1 MKKNRPLNEEK
12 RKAIIKAAI
21 TEFYEKGFEGSS
33 MDTISKEA
41 NVSKATVY
49 NHFKNKEELFIAITE
64 ILKDRLYESFEYTY
78 KKDKPIEEQLYEI
91 GKQELNFLNDEENIT
106 LIKIATIVM
115 IQKNQIG
122 LKVLD
127 IVKDDCMLMVVQWF
141 EDAKKDGKLD
151 FESSSFVSRQFIGM
165 IKSFVLYQQFYGAP
179 ILPKE
184 EHENLLKQAV
194 KMIKVL
200 YEK

>member
-12 RKAIIKAAI
+12 RKAILKAAI
-21 TEFYEKGFEGSS
+21 VEFYEKGFEGSS

-64 ILKDRLYESFEYTY
+64 ILKDRLYESFKYTY
-78 KKDKPIEEQLYEI
+78 TKDKPIEEQLYEM
-91 GKQELNFLNDEENIT
+91 GKQELDFLSDEENIT

-122 LKVLD
+122 LKVLER
-127 IVKDDCMLMVVQWF
+127 VKDDCMIIVAQWF

>member
-1 MKKNRPLNEEK
+1 VCSSDLEEK

-21 TEFYEKGFEGSS
+21 SEFYEKGFEGSS

-49 NHFKNKEELFIAITE
+49 NHFMNKEELFMAISK
-64 ILKDRLYESFEYTY
+64 ILRDRLFESFKYTY

-91 GKQELNFLNDEENIT
+91 GKQELDFLSNEENIT

-127 IVKDDCMLMVVQWF
+127 TVKDDCMLMVTQWF
-141 EDAKKDGKLD
+141 EDAKKDGKLE
-151 FESSSFVSRQFIGM
+151 FESSAFVSKQFIGM

-179 ILPKE
+179 TLPKE
-184 EHENLLKQAV
+184 EHENLLNQAV
-194 KMIKVL
+194 EMIKVM
-200 YEK
+200 YKK

>member
-12 RKAIIKAAI
+12 RKAIIKASI
-21 TEFYEKGFEGSS
+21 REFYEKGFEGSS

-49 NHFKNKEELFIAITE
+49 NHFKNKEELFIAISE
-64 ILKDRLYESFEYTY
+64 ILRDRLYESFEYTY

-91 GKQELNFLNDEENIT
+91 GKQELDFLSDEENII

-127 IVKDDCMLMVVQWF
+127 TVKDDCMLMVSKWF
-141 EDAKKDGKLD
+141 EDAKKDGKLE
-151 FESSSFVSRQFIGM
+151 FESSAFVSKQFIGM

-179 ILPKE
+179 ALPKE
-184 EHENLLKQAV
+184 EHENLLNEAV

-200 YEK
+200 YKK

>member
-12 RKAIIKAAI
+12 RKAILKAAI

-179 ILPKE
+179 TLPKE

-200 YEK
+200 YKK

>member
-12 RKAIIKAAI
+12 RKAIIKASI
-21 TEFYEKGFEGSS
+21 REFYEKGFEGSS

-64 ILKDRLYESFEYTY
+64 ILKDRLYESFKYTY
-78 KKDKPIEEQLYEI
+78 NKDKPIEEQLYEM
-91 GKQELNFLNDEENIT
+91 GKQELDFLIDEENIT

-122 LKVLD
+122 LKVLET
-127 IVKDDCMLMVVQWF
+127 VKDDCMITVAQWF
-141 EDAKKDGKLD
+141 DDAKKDGKLD

-179 ILPKE
+179 TLPKE

-194 KMIKVL
+194 NMIKVL
-200 YEK
+200 YKK

>member
-1 MKKNRPLNEEK
+1 
-12 RKAIIKAAI
+12 
-21 TEFYEKGFEGSS
+21 

-49 NHFKNKEELFIAITE
+49 NHFKNKEDLFIAIVE

-91 GKQELNFLNDEENIT
+91 GRQELNFLNDEENIT

-141 EDAKKDGKLD
+141 EDAKKDGKLE
-151 FESSSFVSRQFIGM
+151 FESSAFVSRQFIGM
-165 IKSFVLYQQFYGAP
+165 IKSFVLYQQFYGALP
-179 ILPKE
+179 LPKE
-184 EHENLLKQAV
+184 EHENLLNQAV
-194 KMIKVL
+194 NMIKVL
-200 YEK
+200 YKK